1 MIRVFTDF
9 QAIASDGSLFILRI
23 DHEDLERQAQNLG
36 IKVGDRVILD
46 AHEDFELI
54 GTLDFKF
61 VDILGKEAWVAR
73 PDWSTRTD
81 KSALST

>member
-9 QAIASDGSLFILRI
+9 QAVDRRGDFFILKI
-23 DHEDLERQAQNLG
+23 DREDLERQTQALG
-36 IKVGDRVILD
+36 IRVGDKVILD

-61 VDILGKEAWVAR
+61 VEILGRETWVAH
-73 PDWSTRTD
+73 PDWSTRKD
-81 KSALST
+81 KTAT